1 MEGQPQKLPN
11 ARQRSQIETRT
22 RLLEVAAHL
31 FAQDGCNKT
40 TTKNLASHAGVA
52 VGTVYLHFG
61 DKDALLQE
69 VLKTSISRLKQ
80 EMGKISPGETD
91 GFSLVQAKMNG
102 LANFTR
108 RFPDLAA
115 VLFDPGNLATPAG
128 QEAANFLTKSQ
139 ENGLMAGI
147 SAGYYR
153 GDLHSGLAARALVGI
168 LVQILG
174 WWARNPQAA
183 SQTEIVEIL
192 TELRMNGLKAQG

>member
-1 MEGQPQKLPN
+1 MEGQPQKPPN
-11 ARQRSQIETRT
+11 ARQRSQKETRE
-22 RLLEVAAHL
+22 RLLAAAAEL
-31 FAQDGCNKT
+31 FAKNGCIKT
-40 TTKNLASHAGVA
+40 TTKELANQAEVS
-52 VGTVYLHFG
+52 VGTVYLHFQ

-69 VLKTSISRLKQ
+69 VLKTSLVHLKQ
-80 EMGKISPGETD
+80 ELGKIQPGETD
-91 GFSLVQAKMNG
+91 GFSIVQAKMNG

-115 VLFDPGNLATPAG
+115 VLFDPGNLASRPG
-128 QEAANFLTKSQ
+128 REAADFLTRSQ

-153 GDLHSGLAARALVGI
+153 GDLHSGLAAKALVGI

-174 WWARNPQAA
+174 WWARNHKAA

-192 TELRMNGLKAQG
+192 TELRMNGLKPVE